1 MRRLMRMGK
10 PVIVFP
16 DAVLV
21 TIQYL
26 RSVLTGVTVVSRI
39 PDPRPSEFVRIERLG
54 GIRRNLI
61 LDRPRIDVEC
71 WSKSEEGAADLA
83 GIVRAY
89 TLAMA
94 GKRSATTVYDV
105 REVSGPMWLPD
116 DVSGQPRYSFAVEF
130 STRGTEMETT

>member
-1 MRRLMRMGK
+1 MRRLIPLSK

-26 RSVLTGVTVVSRI
+26 RSVLPDVTSVSRV
-39 PDPRPSEFVRIERLG
+39 PNPRPTEFVRIERLG

-61 LDRPRIDVEC
+61 LDRPRLDVEC
-71 WSKSEEGAADLA
+71 WSDSEEGAADLSA
-83 GIVRAY
+83 TVRAY
-89 TLAMA
+89 VLAMA
-94 GKRSATTVYDV
+94 GKRGITTVYDV
-105 REVSGPMWLPD
+105 AEVSGPMWLPD
-116 DVSGQPRYSFAVEF
+116 AVSGQPRYSFAVEF

>member
-1 MRRLMRMGK
+1 MRRLIPLTK

-26 RSVLTGVTVVSRI
+26 RSVLPDVTAVSRV
-39 PDPRPSEFVRIERLG
+39 PNPRPPEFVRIERLG

-71 WSKSEEGAADLA
+71 WSGSEEDAEALCSK
-83 GIVRAY
+83 VRAY
-89 TLAMA
+89 VLAMA
-94 GKRSATTVYDV
+94 GKRGDTTVYDV
-105 REVSGPMWLPD
+105 AEVSGPMWLPD
-116 DVSGQPRYSFAVEF
+116 SVSGQPRYSFAVEF
-130 STRGTEMETT
+130 SARGTELETL

>member
-1 MRRLMRMGK
+1 MPVAK

-26 RSVLTGVTVVSRI
+26 RGALPGLTVVSRV
-39 PDPRPSEFVRIERLG
+39 PNPRPPEFVRIERLG
-54 GIRRNLI
+54 GTRRNLI

-71 WSKSEEGAADLA
+71 WSDSEGNAADLSA
-83 GIVRAY
+83 TVRAY
-89 TLAMA
+89 VLAMA
-94 GKRSATTVYDV
+94 GKRSTTTVYDV

-116 DVSGQPRYSFAVEF
+116 SESGQPRYSFAVEF
-130 STRGTEMETT
+130 STRGTEMETL